1 MLRLINNAFKKVGK
15 EDWITGNMRR
25 YFFILQN
32 VLGSITSM
40 TETVNKVALGK
51 KKKLHLEKKSRRS
64 EHTDSTVLPQLGIS
78 CWFVQ
83 APNGTYGILCLEGST
98 PTS

>member
-25 YFFILQN
+25 YFFIPQN
-32 VLGSITSM
+32 VLGSTTSM

-51 KKKLHLEKKSRRS
+51 KKKKSYIWRKRAA
-64 EHTDSTVLPQLGIS
+64 
-78 CWFVQ
+78 VQ
-83 APNGTYGILCLEGST
+83 ST
-98 PTS
+98 PTQLFCPSWELAVGLCKRLTAPTASYA

>member
-25 YFFILQN
+25 YFFIPQN
-32 VLGSITSM
+32 VLGSTTSM

-51 KKKLHLEKKSRRS
+51 KKATFGEKEPPFRAHRLNCS
-64 EHTDSTVLPQLGIS
+64 
-78 CWFVQ
+78 
-83 APNGTYGILCLEGST
+83 APAGN
-98 PTS
+98 

>member
-25 YFFILQN
+25 YFFIPQN
-32 VLGSITSM
+32 VLGSTTSM

-51 KKKLHLEKKSRRS
+51 KKKATFGEKEPPFRAHRLNCS
-64 EHTDSTVLPQLGIS
+64 
-78 CWFVQ
+78 
-83 APNGTYGILCLEGST
+83 APAGN
-98 PTS
+98 